1 MKKLLIGIVFLFLTS
16 LVYEPVEIFLRTKS
30 GCDAIIVDISDADID
45 VSEEADTD
53 NLEEN
58 DDIKYQ
64 PTFVENYFL
73 SRKENTKKNISYTLA
88 SEQITPFKA
97 VFSPPP
103 ELI

>member
-16 LVYEPVEIFLRTKS
+16 LVYEQVEIFLRTKS
-30 GCDAIIVDISDADID
+30 SCDVITMDISDADLD

-64 PTFVENYFL
+64 PNFIENYLL
-73 SRKENTKKNISYTLA
+73 SHKENTKKNISYTLF